1 VAQPSLPLKT
11 TPLNAIHR
19 RLGAKMIDFGGWDM
33 PVQYASL
40 LEEHHAVR
48 QRVGLFDV
56 SHMGEIEIRGA
67 EALRLTNYVTTNDAG
82 RLHIGQ
88 IQYSGLLYEHGG
100 FVDDIL
106 VHKIADDS
114 YFLCVNASNQE
125 KDYRHIVTHNQFDA
139 TVENAGSRYAQ
150 LAVQGPRA
158 VDTLQKLTSVPLA
171 AIGYYHFVDG
181 PVSGTPARI
190 ARTGYT
196 GEDGFEIYLPSAN
209 APRIWDEILTAGVPF
224 GIKPCGLGA
233 RNTLRLEAAMALYD
247 HEIHASITP
256 WEAGLGW
263 IVKMDKGDFVGRRA
277 LALQKHR
284 GVTRTLVGF
293 EMMGRGIG
301 RDGYEVCIDGVGA
314 GWVTSGGPSPTLHK
328 NIGLCYLP
336 RTDAE
341 AGRPIQIMVRG
352 QAVNAVTVPTPFYKR
367 TK

>member
-1 VAQPSLPLKT
+1 
-11 TPLNAIHR
+11 
-19 RLGAKMIDFGGWDM
+19 MIDFGGWDM

-48 QRVGLFDV
+48 RRVGLFDV
-56 SHMGEIEIRGA
+56 SHMGEIEIRGP
-67 EALRLTNYVTTNDAG
+67 EALRLVNYVTTNDAAS
-82 RLHIGQ
+82 LVPGQ
-88 IQYSGLLYEHGG
+88 AQYSGLLYEHGG

-106 VHKIADDS
+106 VHKVADDA

-125 KDYRHIVTHNQFDA
+125 KDYEHIVSHNQFDA

-158 VDTLQKLTSVPLA
+158 LDTLQKLTPVPLA
-171 AIGYYHFVDG
+171 SIRYYHFVDDAVG
-181 PVSGTPARI
+181 GSPARI

-196 GEDGFEIYLPSAN
+196 GEDGFEIYLPPAD
-209 APRIWDEILTAGVPF
+209 APRVWDEILTAGAPF
-224 GIKPCGLGA
+224 GIRPCGLGA

-277 LALQKHR
+277 LAAQKDR
-284 GVTRTLVGF
+284 GVTRKLVGF
-293 EMMGRGIG
+293 EMTGRGIG
-301 RDGYEVCIDGVGA
+301 RDGYEVCIDGMGA
-314 GWVTSGGPSPTLHK
+314 GWVTSGGPSPTLNK
-328 NIGLCYLP
+328 NIGLCYLL
-336 RTDAE
+336 RTEAE
-341 AGRPIQIMVRG
+341 VGRNVQVMVRG
-352 QAVNAVTVPTPFYKR
+352 QAVEAVTVPTPFYKR